1 MTDLVILFV
10 NNLVPILLAASTGY
24 LLAGWVPI
32 DPRTVSNITFY
43 IFSPFLIFNVLIHNQ
58 LTNSD
63 LSQMMLV
70 AAICVIGMV
79 LISWLVGRAM
89 KLERKLLSAF
99 ILTSSFM
106 NAGNYG
112 LPLTL
117 FAFGEK
123 ALAYGSLFFVT
134 NAILTYTLGVVI
146 ASVGSTSLP
155 KALSN
160 LVRLPAVYGLIL
172 GVVFVSTGWQL
183 PLPLERTSNLLSQ
196 AAIPCMMVLLGM
208 QLRSARLAGR
218 YLPMGVA
225 SVLRLVVSP
234 ALAIG
239 LALLFGLSGPA
250 RNAAVTEAAM
260 PAAVLTTILATQ
272 YDTEPSFV
280 TAVVTGTTLLSVI
293 TLPPILKFLGA

>member
-1 MTDLVILFV
+1 MTELAILFL
-10 NNLVPILLAASTGY
+10 NNLVPILLSALIGY

-43 IFSPFLIFNVLIHNQ
+43 IFSPFLIFNVLIHNE
-58 LTNSD
+58 LTNRD
-63 LSQMMLV
+63 LGQMMLV
-70 AAICVIGMV
+70 AGICVTGMV
-79 LISWLVGRAM
+79 LISWLVGMAM

-123 ALAYGSLFFVT
+123 ALAFGSLFYVT

-146 ASVGSTSLP
+146 ASMGSTSLT

-160 LVRLPAVYGLIL
+160 LVRLPALYGLIL
-172 GVVFVSTGWQL
+172 GILFISTGWQL
-183 PLPLERTSNLLSQ
+183 PLPLERTSELLSA
-196 AAIPCMMVLLGM
+196 AAIPCMLVLLGM
-208 QLRSARLAGR
+208 QLRTARLAGR
-218 YLPMGVA
+218 YLPIGVA
-225 SVLRLVVSP
+225 GVLRLVVSP
-234 ALAIG
+234 ALAVG
-239 LALLFGLSGPA
+239 LCLLFGISGPA
-250 RNAAVTEAAM
+250 RSATVTEAAM

-280 TAVVTGTTLLSVI
+280 TSVVMGTTLFSMI
-293 TLPPILKFLGA
+293 TLPQILKFLGA